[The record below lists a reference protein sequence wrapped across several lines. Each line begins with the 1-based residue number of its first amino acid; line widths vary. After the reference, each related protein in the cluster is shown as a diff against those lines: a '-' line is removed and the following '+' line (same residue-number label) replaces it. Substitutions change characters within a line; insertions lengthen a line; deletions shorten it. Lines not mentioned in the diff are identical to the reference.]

1 MIHQVILMMENNQE
15 TMIQVN
21 QTLETIQGIMTQASK
36 MMEEINQETVV
47 IINNHLNMMGI
58 LVRIKVIIIQILD
71 QMDQIMVRKIIPIAI
86 QIIIVIILAI
96 IQDTQVPMIQ

>member
-1 MIHQVILMMENNQE
+1 MTEKPGDNDSGKPDTGNNP
-15 TMIQVN
+15 
-21 QTLETIQGIMTQASK
+21 GIMTQASK